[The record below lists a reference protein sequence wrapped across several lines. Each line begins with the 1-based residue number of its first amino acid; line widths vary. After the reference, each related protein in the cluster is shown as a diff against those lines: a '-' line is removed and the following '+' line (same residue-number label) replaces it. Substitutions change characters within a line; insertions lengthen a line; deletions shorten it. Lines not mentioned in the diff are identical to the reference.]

1 MKRNDAD
8 VSNFD
13 CLSLSLSSSPTFFVR
28 LKKFIEHTGTR
39 TRHVMHSSITVSKNE
54 VFIAINVF
62 FYELILLT
70 CSLRM
75 WISANYEIIIVIKY
89 GRADLKV

>member
-54 VFIAINVF
+54 VFIAIN
-62 FYELILLT
+62 ELILLT